1 MNIIQLEQKLQ
12 NLTDNLS
19 KDDFIFDFLSA
30 YEMPKASVSRLRK
43 NSDVNTLAINGE
55 LTVKNKKLLFKM
67 TESENLNAEYE
78 KLVSV

>member
-30 YEMPKASVSRLRK
+30 YEMPKASASRLRK